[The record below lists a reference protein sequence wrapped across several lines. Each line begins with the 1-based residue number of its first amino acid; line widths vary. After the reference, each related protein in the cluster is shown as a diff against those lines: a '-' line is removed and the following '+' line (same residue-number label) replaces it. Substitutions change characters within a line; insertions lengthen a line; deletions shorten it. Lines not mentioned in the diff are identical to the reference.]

1 MPHAESD
8 LSRPL
13 RLLGL
18 AAFAS
23 AASMRW
29 CDALLPVLSDEF
41 SVTAGQSAQVVYAF
55 AIAYGVMQLVYGPL
69 GDRLGKYTV
78 VSFAVLACTVGAMG
92 SALAPGLGWLTLA
105 RVVNGA
111 AAAGVIPLAMAWVGD
126 NVPYE
131 RRQPVLA
138 RLMGSMVLGVIAGQW
153 LSGVSSAVVG
163 FSEGGYIGSSVVVVR
178 NDTAFRERLQ
188 GTDRHRRGYI
198 QMLDGS
204 LTPAVR

>member
-1 MPHAESD
+1 
-8 LSRPL
+8 
-13 RLLGL
+13 
-18 AAFAS
+18 
-23 AASMRW
+23 MRW

-111 AAAGVIPLAMAWVGD
+111 AAAGVIPLAMAGSATTFAKAT
-126 NVPYE
+126 PAG
-131 RRQPVLA
+131 A
-138 RLMGSMVLGVIAGQW
+138 RAPDGPMVLGSSRG
-153 LSGVSSAVVG
+153 SGCRVSADTLGWRHGFVG
-163 FSEGGYIGSSVVVVR
+163 VAPVR
-178 NDTAFRERLQ
+178 R
-188 GTDRHRRGYI
+188 DRRRDARGRARRR
-198 QMLDGS
+198 S
-204 LTPAVR
+204 TPADPADAADGAPRASPTSNGCAASCAIGTRG